1 LGQTLHEDNVV
12 LQSFLERLG
21 QLWIADD
28 VVRLPGVMSCN
39 RECEKKSAIFVL
51 SGGEGCPNTRVFKL
65 DLLPVEL
72 RLKFSRVLAEIVP
85 QSGTYNGKETGEGGG
100 CLCTGTAQSRKI
112 SRNVRLVN
120 SEDITRLQ
128 IIYSTVDENPEM
140 LLMPEKIGR
149 GERIWN
155 RRPPCVLWLTCR
167 FTAK

>member
-1 LGQTLHEDNVV
+1 MGQTLHEDNVV

-39 RECEKKSAIFVL
+39 RECERKSAIFVL

-100 CLCTGTAQSRKI
+100 CLCTGTEQPRKI
-112 SRNVRLVN
+112 SRNVRLVTLRI
-120 SEDITRLQ
+120 SPV
-128 IIYSTVDENPEM
+128 YKSSTA
-140 LLMPEKIGR
+140 L
-149 GERIWN
+149 
-155 RRPPCVLWLTCR
+155 
-167 FTAK
+167 